1 MAPNA
6 DSATT
11 PRVDTVFSTLKTP
24 DVEDKRNSLVG
35 EPRISTRVSSYPS
48 LSRFSVLGN
57 LLQLLIIAC
66 MITYTYGQLFYFT
79 ESYSDLSTTIG
90 TWFGVPPNAPKGD
103 TTGHAEMI
111 RPTYFFLLCFLPIA
125 ASLIFQELLKH
136 FNVRRITAHYVLSF
150 TRVLRRKPRI
160 FGWVARVSLG
170 ELLFLAF
177 LIGGNF
183 YVFYFY
189 YVHRVEK
196 NRKRGREFNF
206 ELYLEMVALTFG
218 FVCVYNM
225 AFLFLPAT
233 RNCVWMEF
241 LNISYAN
248 GIKYHRW
255 VGVITVLTALLH
267 CIGYYWSWIRQGE
280 WTKEA
285 LPCFNCAV
293 GKEGKDPWM
302 NTFGTVALLAF
313 LAIGLTSIPWV
324 RRKMYDTF
332 YNVHH
337 LFLIGTIFAVLHWN
351 PVLSWIFPSVMLY
364 TISRAI
370 SSSNGFTPVVVRE
383 FTTLSHDVVKV
394 VLARSTAP
402 AGNYKV
408 GQFVYLNVPAIS
420 KLQWHA
426 FTISSSPRTSPDTLT
441 ILLKSLGD
449 WTEYLV
455 KYSEFCQRNNVLPKI
470 YMDGYYGGS
479 LEMYEEYST
488 VCLVG
493 GGIGVTPLLSI
504 LEDLVAKLQ
513 RGETLRQKII
523 FIFSFRELSLL
534 EEIHP
539 VLVQIKELDP
549 HQNFFS
555 LHFSLTRAPTSEQLE
570 LPIDRER
577 LAGKPHLSATKY
589 DATVKSKAPRAFTE
603 PLRTRTSKVAMF
615 GASFL
620 ITLIVVILVK
630 YGNKVQKDNKNL
642 WPLQNFVEIT
652 LLIAVG
658 MATVYTSIAL
668 DKNTH
673 DPKTSHTYDAAETP
687 RLPSIAVDVHTFQ
700 DLLSE
705 YNVDVG
711 HRPNIPQLMKL
722 AFAEHQE
729 FRTMYPSS
737 SATGNSTIGV
747 FVSGPEELKKAVEY
761 SIADIGSRHFD
772 VHEEEFEL

>member
-1 MAPNA
+1 MVHA
-6 DSATT
+6 DSG
-11 PRVDTVFSTLKTP
+11 VDALYSPLKTP
-24 DVEDKRNSLVG
+24 DIEDKRKSFHD
-35 EPRISTRVSSYPS
+35 ER
-48 LSRFSVLGN
+48 RFSNYLETPRSCILGN
-57 LLQLLIIAC
+57 LLQLLILAA
-66 MITYTYGQLFYFT
+66 MATYTYGQLFYLDA
-79 ESYSDLSTTIG
+79 YSDLSSTIG
-90 TWFGVPPNAPKGD
+90 SWFGD
-103 TTGHAEMI
+103 RFEMV

-125 ASLIFQELLKH
+125 ASLVLLELLKH
-136 FNVRRITAHYVLSF
+136 FNVRRITSHYVLSF
-150 TRVLRRKPRI
+150 TRVLRRKLRI

-177 LIGGNF
+177 LVGGNF

-196 NRKRGREFNF
+196 NRERGREFNF

-364 TISRAI
+364 TVSRAI
-370 SSSNGFTPVVVRE
+370 SSSNGLTPVVVRE

-539 VLVQIKELDP
+539 VLVQIKETPIRTSSVFTSVSRVL
-549 HQNFFS
+549 QQVNNWNY
-555 LHFSLTRAPTSEQLE
+555 LLIVNVLLGSLT
-570 LPIDRER
+570 
-577 LAGKPHLSATKY
+577 
-589 DATVKSKAPRAFTE
+589 
-603 PLRTRTSKVAMF
+603 
-615 GASFL
+615 
-620 ITLIVVILVK
+620 
-630 YGNKVQKDNKNL
+630 
-642 WPLQNFVEIT
+642 
-652 LLIAVG
+652 
-658 MATVYTSIAL
+658 
-668 DKNTH
+668 
-673 DPKTSHTYDAAETP
+673 
-687 RLPSIAVDVHTFQ
+687 
-700 DLLSE
+700 
-705 YNVDVG
+705 
-711 HRPNIPQLMKL
+711 
-722 AFAEHQE
+722 
-729 FRTMYPSS
+729 
-737 SATGNSTIGV
+737 
-747 FVSGPEELKKAVEY
+747 
-761 SIADIGSRHFD
+761 
-772 VHEEEFEL
+772 